1 MNIVMYILKFAAY
14 FLAAQHQNRL
24 SITGTGSRA
33 MIDASSVYYHL
44 DNQRLCL
51 IYSLYSTAID
61 AAVVV
66 TLRMIIITGIRYG
79 VMANLLTTI
88 VVSLSQ

>member
-1 MNIVMYILKFAAY
+1 
-14 FLAAQHQNRL
+14 
-24 SITGTGSRA
+24 
-33 MIDASSVYYHL
+33 MIDASSVYCHL

-51 IYSLYSTAID
+51 YSLYSTAID